1 MKKKF
6 TFMAPILALLIGL
19 ILPNATFAAGVNCN
33 DFATWQ
39 EAQAW
44 FEAHGGS
51 PTNNVEHLDGMSEN
65 NKGEVGIA
73 CESNK
78 GYAGQTWNSI
88 SHPFVADG
96 GAGGGTTTPT
106 PTPAP
111 MPSTATNNLQTLMI
125 GALGLIGYFFLRRT
139 LNKSGS

>member
-1 MKKKF
+1 MKKRFKVI
-6 TFMAPILALLIGL
+6 APFFALVIGL

-33 DFATWQ
+33 DFGTWQ

-51 PTNNVEHLDGMSEN
+51 PTNNVEQLDGMTEN

-96 GAGGGTTTPT
+96 GAGGGAVTPS
-106 PTPAP
+106 PAP
-111 MPSTATNNLQTLMI
+111 MPNTATNHLQTLMI
-125 GALGLIGYFFLRRT
+125 GAIGMIVYLFLRRT